1 MKEKR
6 LLSLLLTVMLAI
18 AAFAQGQTFTGTVV
32 DPNGEP
38 VIGATIVQKG
48 TSNTTVTDVDGN
60 FSINAPAGA
69 ELEITYVGY
78 GKQTVLAGQNMHIV
92 ITEDAELLNE
102 VVVVGYGTQKK
113 SVVTASI
120 AKVGA
125 EDLSIAAPL
134 RVDNALKG
142 LASGVTVTSASGQP
156 GASSRV
162 RVRGIGTINNS
173 DPLYIV
179 DGMPIEGNID
189 YLNPSDIESIEVL
202 KDAASGAVYG
212 ARAANGVI
220 LVTTKGGKQGRTS
233 VNYNFSYGWQSPWR
247 HRDVLNATEY
257 AILMNE
263 GRVNSGMAPLYDDPY
278 SFGKGTD
285 WQSLVFND
293 NAPVQT
299 HEVNVSGANDKY
311 NYYLSM
317 GYYTQE
323 GIVGGNFDRSN
334 YNRLTL
340 RSNNKYTLFDD
351 TRDRSFLNKLTITA
365 NVSYARMKSRGI
377 EVNSQWGSVLGS
389 ALTLAP
395 TLTPTLT
402 GDAAQAQIDYY
413 TSLLTDAETGKSTY
427 NPQYDKNGN
436 LYTIPGS
443 DYHEMNNPLA
453 LMSLP
458 GNEAWTHML
467 VGQFA
472 ADLSIGWGFNYRISY
487 GADLIFNGIDD
498 SWTPIYY
505 LSGNNNS
512 IRTSA
517 YAESNRASVWQ
528 LENVLTWDRE
538 FGLHNINVVLG
549 QSAKKTN
556 GWYLGG
562 TRNNL
567 VDPSGSKPYIDYATG
582 LAVDGDMSVWG
593 GPNDI
598 ATLASLFG
606 RVSYNYDERYM
617 LQATVRRDG
626 SSRFGSNNH
635 YAVFPSFSLGWN
647 VTNEHFMADRPWWLN
662 LMKVRFSW
670 GKNGNENIGNYRYAV
685 YTDANHNILL
695 GRNEQEVRGVKA
707 GGLANPDLK
716 WEESTQTDVGLDFA
730 FLNNALTFTVDWYK
744 KRTTGMLMEM
754 PIPNYV
760 GEGKPIGNVGKM
772 DNSGVEFDL
781 GYRGHAGDFNYFVKG
796 NATYLKNKLVNLGN
810 ETGYM
815 NYDSFQGTGTIT
827 RAENGEP
834 FPFFYGYKTA
844 GIFQNM
850 DEVRAYTSAAGSMIQ
865 PAAVPGDVRFVDVNG
880 DGVITDADMT
890 KLGKGMPDWTFGLS
904 LGADWKNFDLSMMWQ
919 GTCGNKVFD
928 ATRRNDISV
937 TNLPSWMLGRW
948 TGEGTSDKYPRFM
961 PGDNVNWKSSDL
973 FVHDGSYWRLK
984 NIMLGYTLPHQL
996 TRKILVNSL
1005 RVYVAGENLLT
1016 FTKYHGFDPEISSG
1030 GTSLGVDYGV
1040 YPQARVWTIGFN
1052 LGF

>member
-6 LLSLLLTVMLAI
+6 LLSLLLTVMLSI
-18 AAFAQGQTFTGTVV
+18 AAFAQNQTFTGIVV
-32 DPNGEP
+32 DPSGEP

-48 TSNTTVTDVDGN
+48 TSNTTATDFDGR

-69 ELEITYVGY
+69 ELEISYVGY
-78 GKQTVLAGQNMHIV
+78 GKQSVLAGDNMR
-92 ITEDAELLNE
+92 ITLSEDSELLSE

-120 AKVGA
+120 AKVTA
-125 EDLSIAAPL
+125 EDLGMAAPL

-220 LVTTKGGKQGRTS
+220 LVTTKSGKQGRTS

-257 AILMNE
+257 AIMMNE

-285 WQSLVFND
+285 WQKLVFNE
-293 NAPVQT
+293 NAPVMN
-299 HEVNVSGANDKY
+299 HEVNVSGATEKY
-311 NYYLSM
+311 NYYLSL
-317 GYYTQE
+317 GYYKQD
-323 GIVGGNFDRSN
+323 GIVGGNYDRSN
-334 YNRLTL
+334 YNRLTM
-340 RSNNKYTLFDD
+340 RSNNRYILFDD
-351 TRDRSFLNKLTITA
+351 TKERNFLNKMTISA
-365 NVSYARMKSRGI
+365 NISYARIKSKGI

-389 ALTLAP
+389 ALTLSP
-395 TLTPTLT
+395 TLTPTLS
-402 GDAAQAQIDYY
+402 GQAAQEQIDYY
-413 TSLLTDAETGKSTY
+413 TALLTDTETGKSTY
-427 NPQYDKNGN
+427 VPQYDKNGN

-453 LMSLP
+453 LMALP
-458 GNEAWTHML
+458 GSEAWVHTI

-472 ADLSIGWGFNYRISY
+472 ADMSLGWGFNYRISY
-487 GADLIFNGIDD
+487 GANLIFNGIDD
-498 SWTPIYY
+498 AWTPIYY

-517 YAESNRASVWQ
+517 NAESNRVTMWQ
-528 LENVLTWDRE
+528 LENVLTWDRA

-567 VDPSGSKPYIDYATG
+567 VDPNGSKPYIDYATG

-593 GPNDI
+593 GPIDV
-598 ATLASLFG
+598 ATLASLFA
-606 RVSYNYDERYM
+606 RLSYNYDERYM

-626 SSRFGSNNH
+626 SSRFGANNH
-635 YAVFPSFSLGWN
+635 YAIFPSFSLGWN
-647 VTNEHFMADRPWWLN
+647 VTNEHFLADRPWWFN

-670 GKNGNENIGNYRYAV
+670 GKNGNENIGNFRYSV

-695 GRNEQEVRGVKA
+695 GRNEQEIRGVKA

-716 WEESTQTDVGLDFA
+716 WEESTQTDFGVDFA
-730 FLNNALTFTVDWYK
+730 FLNNALTFTVDYFK

-772 DNSGVEFDL
+772 DNSGIEFDL
-781 GYRGHAGDFNYFVKG
+781 GYRGHAGDFNYFIKG
-796 NATYLKNKLVNLGN
+796 NASYLKNKLVNLGN

-850 DEVRAYTSAAGSMIQ
+850 DEVRAYTNASGAMIQ
-865 PAAVPGDVRFVDVNG
+865 PNAVPGDVRFVDING
-880 DGVITDADMT
+880 DGAITDADMT

-904 LGADWKNFDLSMMWQ
+904 LGADWKGFDFSMMWQ

-937 TNLPSWMLGRW
+937 TNLPSWMLARW
-948 TGEGTSDKYPRFM
+948 TGEGTSNKYPRFVL
-961 PGDNVNWKSSDL
+961 GDNVNWKSSDL

-984 NIMLGYTLPHQL
+984 NVMLGYTLPQAL
-996 TRKILVNSL
+996 TRKVFVNSL
-1005 RVYVAGENLLT
+1005 RVFVSGENLLT

-1040 YPQARVWTIGFN
+1040 YPQARIWTVGFN